1 MSEQVFFRKI
11 TKSMIIVTDQP
22 LETVACSIEGMAFK
36 TRTQKQVRFG
46 ILCLVD
52 PKDGSPVRES
62 HPDFKKLKD
71 KLLKKGAG
79 SPLPGFRFSDAP
91 VLDKEQQPTGLTW
104 VEAV

>member
-22 LETVACSIEGMAFK
+22 LETVDCTIEGMAFK
-36 TRTQKQVRFG
+36 ARTQKQVRFG

-52 PKDGSPVRES
+52 AKTGLPVRED
-62 HPDFKKLKD
+62 HPDFTKLKD
-71 KLLKKGAG
+71 KLLKKGSGA
-79 SPLPGFRFSDAP
+79 PLPGFRFSDAP
-91 VLDKEQQPTGLTW
+91 VLDKEQQPTGLVW